1 MLNVVML
8 SVVMLGVVMLSVV
21 MLSVVAPE
29 NLLFMKSPRGK
40 LEKKNSA
47 KMAFAKTT
55 CEILAIVIFV
65 RVERYPNS
73 DHDILVDV
81 FLLNA
86 PPTLGIILRLS

>member
-40 LEKKNSA
+40 IEKKISA
-47 KMAFAKTT
+47 KIAFAKQ
-55 CEILAIVIFV
+55 LA
-65 RVERYPNS
+65 N
-73 DHDILVDV
+73 
-81 FLLNA
+81 FLRSLF
-86 PPTLGIILRLS
+86 L